1 MPSSA
6 LWLAKRCTFLTR
18 CVRRKGRV
26 PSPLGILAGIVIL
39 TLFSGCSPEEEKADR
54 TVVRAAGER
63 VFVDQ
68 VGYRP
73 QDPKAFVTN
82 SGAVPFEVISLNT
95 GKVALAG
102 ETSLRR
108 TSDPATGMDLYWGDF
123 STVRDEGTYRVRLQ
137 DGSESFPFDIRSD
150 VYAGVANSALKSYF
164 LQRCGVPLE
173 EPWAGVFAR
182 PACHTDDARFH
193 PSLSQDGGVT
203 TTGGW
208 HDAGDYGKYVHSASV
223 SLAHM
228 LMMYEQFPSR
238 FSQDAVGIPESGN
251 GVPDL
256 LDEMAVA
263 LDWMLTMQVED
274 VESSLA
280 GGVHYMVNTREYEW
294 VTAETDTAE
303 RLIHSV
309 SSVATADFAA
319 AMALAARVF
328 AEVPALRERSD
339 QYRSAA
345 IEAWSFLERHPG
357 LYPAGG
363 FIRPEDTHTGGYAE
377 SPDLDDRDD
386 RLWAAVELALTIG
399 DARYVESMAKLGD
412 SESGRKFFDSTSFD
426 DQLRWEN
433 TIAFPFVQAAL
444 QSVPGLD
451 EQTRLGIRRQF
462 LAHCEQLV
470 ERLDG
475 DGFGVALESYYWG
488 GTGGALALGQM
499 LLFGHLLEPG
509 RSDFRD
515 GALHQLHYVLGR
527 NGLNTSFV
535 SGAGSRYPRAIHHA
549 VFDNDDLEP
558 IFPGLIAGG
567 PNSNLEADE
576 TLPLHFDEST
586 PPALCYV
593 DHMDSWA
600 SNENCILYNAPLVAV
615 AFYFAYGR

>member
-1 MPSSA
+1 M
-6 LWLAKRCTFLTR
+6 KR
-18 CVRRKGRV
+18 
-26 PSPLGILAGIVIL
+26 LGLLIAL
-39 TLFSGCSPEEEKADR
+39 TLLPSRVWAD
-54 TVVRAAGER
+54 

-82 SGAVPFEVISLNT
+82 SGTVPFEVVSLDT
-95 GKVALAG
+95 GQVALAG
-102 ETSLRR
+102 ETSQRR
-108 TSDPATGMDLYWGDF
+108 KSDPATGMDLYWGDL

-137 DGSESFPFDIRSD
+137 DGSESFSFDIRSD
-150 VYAGVANSALKSYF
+150 VYASVANSALKSYF

-182 PACHTDDARFH
+182 PACHTDDAKFH
-193 PSLSQDGGVT
+193 PSLGHPSPGQAGGLPT
-203 TTGGW
+203 PGGW

-280 GGVHYMVNTREYEW
+280 GGVHYMVNTRDYEW
-294 VTAETDTAE
+294 VTADADTAE
-303 RLIHSV
+303 RFIHSV

-328 AEVPALRERSD
+328 AEVPALRERSN

-363 FIRPEDTHTGGYAE
+363 FIRPADTKTGGYAD

-386 RLWAAVELALTIG
+386 RLWAAVELALTTG
-399 DARYVESMAKLGD
+399 DARYVGSVANLGKLGVGD
-412 SESGRKFFDSTSFD
+412 SESSRKFFGSTSFD
-426 DQLRWEN
+426 DQLRSEN
-433 TIAFPFVQAAL
+433 TIAFPFVQSAL
-444 QSVPGLD
+444 QPVPGLD
-451 EQTRLGIRRQF
+451 EQIRLGIRRQF

-470 ERLDG
+470 QRLG
-475 DGFGVALESYYWG
+475 SDGFGVALESYYWG

-509 RSDFRD
+509 RTDFRD

-527 NGLNTSFV
+527 NALNTSFV
-535 SGAGSRYPRAIHHA
+535 SGVGSRYPRAIHHA
-549 VFDNDDLEP
+549 VFDNDELEP

-567 PNSNLEADE
+567 PNPDLEADE
-576 TLPLHFDEST
+576 TLPLYFDEST
-586 PPALCYV
+586 PPALCYI

-615 AFYFAYGR
+615 AFYFAYGP